1 MLRPYGFKAD
11 NYFVSFGRLKM
22 YLIRILITILIL
34 GVAVIGCG
42 GNSDDKVSD
51 VQKIDEQNPNNQEP
65 DTNDT
70 ELIGLAMGF
79 TPSKLDASK
88 NSVFSADISV
98 SNVNGLYGCFFDLT
112 YDPKLL
118 EAVEGS
124 KGELLGDD
132 TLSLFHFEPGV
143 ISAGITRKSGV
154 EGASGSGIVA
164 HTKFKALAPGIVE
177 VKIVFKNNLALCT
190 NEGKSVDGIENIIIK
205 NLEVQIK

>member
-1 MLRPYGFKAD
+1 
-11 NYFVSFGRLKM
+11 M
-22 YLIRILITILIL
+22 YLIRILIAILFL
-34 GVAVIGCG
+34 GVTIIGCG

-51 VQKIDEQNPNNQEP
+51 VQKIDEQNPKNQEP
-65 DTNDT
+65 DTNNTNNTNNANDT
-70 ELIGLAMGF
+70 KPIVLAMGF

-143 ISAGITRKSGV
+143 ISAGVTRKSGV

-164 HTKFKALAPGIVE
+164 HTKFKALAPGVAE
-177 VKIVFKNNLALCT
+177 VKIVFTENPALRT

>member
-1 MLRPYGFKAD
+1 
-11 NYFVSFGRLKM
+11 M
-22 YLIRILITILIL
+22 YLIRALIIIFVL
-34 GVAVIGCG
+34 GVAIIGCG

-51 VQKIDEQNPNNQEP
+51 VQKIDEQNPKNQEP

-70 ELIGLAMGF
+70 KPIGLAMGF
-79 TPSKLDASK
+79 TPSKLDASI

-98 SNVNGLYGCFFDLT
+98 SNVTGLYGCFFDLT

-143 ISAGITRKSGV
+143 INAGITRKSGV

-164 HTKFKALAPGIVE
+164 HTKFKALAPGAAE
-177 VKIVFKNNLALCT
+177 VKIVFTESPALRT
-190 NEGKSVDGIENIIIK
+190 NEGKSVDGIEKIIIN
-205 NLEVQIK
+205 NLKVQIK

>member
-1 MLRPYGFKAD
+1 
-11 NYFVSFGRLKM
+11 M
-22 YLIRILITILIL
+22 YLIRVLITILIL
-34 GVAVIGCG
+34 GVAIIGCG

-51 VQKIDEQNPNNQEP
+51 VQKIDEQNPKNQEP
-65 DTNDT
+65 DTNNTNDT
-70 ELIGLAMGF
+70 KPIGLAMGF

-164 HTKFKALAPGIVE
+164 HTKFKALAPGVAE
-177 VKIVFKNNLALCT
+177 VKIVFTENPALRT

-205 NLEVQIK
+205 NLAVQIK